1 MIRLEDLT
9 KTFGGRVAVDHL
21 DLEVPEGELCV
32 LVGPSG
38 CGKTTTL
45 RMVNRLVEPTS
56 GRILLDGQDVTAVDV
71 VRLRRRIGYVIQH
84 VGLFP
89 HQSIADNVA
98 TVPRLL
104 GWSRDRVDARVHE
117 LLGLVGLDPD
127 QFARRY
133 PHELSGG
140 QRQRVGVARALGA
153 DPPVLL
159 MDEPFGAIDPVTRGR
174 LQQEFVNLQDELRKT
189 VVFVTHDVEEAVRLG
204 DRIAILRQGGVL
216 EQYDTPAEV
225 LAHPASPFVADF
237 LGADRGLTRLG
248 VVSVTEADLR
258 RPPVLASSDTLAA
271 ARRSLA
277 ELVESAASH
286 NIAIGLESRLHFHE
300 IPSAEE
306 AMALLE
312 DYPPEQAGYWHD
324 VGHWEVQGRLRLID
338 PRRWLSLVAPR
349 MIGTHLH
356 DVRGI
361 TDHRAPGNGD
371 VDWSYIAA
379 AVPPHAARTFEIDQ
393 HEPVNL
399 LAAAISFLARQG
411 VLARTER

>member
-1 MIRLEDLT
+1 MTPVLSTMWAQQPQFAAD
-9 KTFGGRVAVDHL
+9 FPAFARVARDAGYAGIEVSHATDQIGLEALLESDILPVRSPHAPTPLVRTPRGVPNSWLNLAAVDEEERREAVEH
-21 DLEVPEGELCV
+21 
-32 LVGPSG
+32 
-38 CGKTTTL
+38 TL
-45 RMVNRLVEPTS
+45 RTIAYAARAGARFVVVHLGGIGPGIMEPEAALRRLLAA
-56 GRILLDGQDVTAVDV
+56 GRIAGEEADAARERAW
-71 VRLRRRIGYVIQH
+71 RLR
-84 VGLFP
+84 
-89 HQSIADNVA
+89 A
-98 TVPRLL
+98 
-104 GWSRDRVDARVHE
+104 E
-117 LLGLVGLDPD
+117 
-127 QFARRY
+127 
-133 PHELSGG
+133 
-140 QRQRVGVARALGA
+140 GA
-153 DPPVLL
+153 
-159 MDEPFGAIDPVTRGR
+159 
-174 LQQEFVNLQDELRKT
+174 
-189 VVFVTHDVEEAVRLG
+189 
-204 DRIAILRQGGVL
+204 
-216 EQYDTPAEV
+216 PA
-225 LAHPASPFVADF
+225 H
-237 LGADRGLTRLG
+237 
-248 VVSVTEADLR
+248 
-258 RPPVLASSDTLAA
+258 LAA

-277 ELVESAASH
+277 ELVEAAASH

-312 DYPPEQAGYWHD
+312 DYPPDQAGYWHD